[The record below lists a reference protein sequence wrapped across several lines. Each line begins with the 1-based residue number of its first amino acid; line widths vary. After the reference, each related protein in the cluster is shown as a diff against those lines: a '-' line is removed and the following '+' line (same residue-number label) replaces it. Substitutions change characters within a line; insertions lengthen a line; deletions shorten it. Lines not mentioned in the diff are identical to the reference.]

1 MCSMNGMP
9 YPEEAFTSVSAQPRH
24 PTTDPGFERLLAAA
38 RTGDRDAWREIY
50 DALAPAVLGY
60 VRARGA
66 SDPEDLTGEV
76 FVQVVRD
83 LASFEGDAA
92 GFRAWV
98 FTIAHHR
105 LLDQR
110 RRETRRP
117 QSVGEPLEEVQVHGG
132 DVEAEALE
140 RISFR
145 RVTELLRSLSP
156 DQRDVLLLRIVGDLS
171 LEEVARVTGKRTG
184 AVKQL
189 QRRGLA
195 AIRRQ
200 LQREVQREGVTE
212 SAGTATS

>member
-1 MCSMNGMP
+1 MQ
-9 YPEEAFTSVSAQPRH
+9 YPVDAFSSVSAEPRH
-24 PTTDPGFERLLAAA
+24 PTTDPGFQRLLAAA
-38 RTGDRDAWREIY
+38 RAGDRGAWREIY

-83 LASFEGDAA
+83 LASFEGGAA

-105 LLDQR
+105 
-110 RRETRRP
+110 
-117 QSVGEPLEEVQVHGG
+117 
-132 DVEAEALE
+132 
-140 RISFR
+140 FR
-145 RVTELLRSLSP
+145 RVTDLLRSLSP

-171 LEEVARVTGKRTG
+171 LEEAARVTGKRTG

-200 LQREVQREGVTE
+200 LEREGVIQ
-212 SAGTATS
+212 

>member
-1 MCSMNGMP
+1 
-9 YPEEAFTSVSAQPRH
+9 
-24 PTTDPGFERLLAAA
+24 LLASA
-38 RTGDRDAWREIY
+38 RAGEPEAWRAIY
-50 DALAPAVLGY
+50 EALAPGVLGY

-83 LASFEGDAA
+83 LASFEGDPE

-98 FTIAHHR
+98 FKIAHHR

-110 RRETRRP
+110 RREARRP
-117 QSVGEPLEEVQVHGG
+117 QPAGELFEHEQPHGG

-140 RISFR
+140 RMSLE
-145 RVTELLRSLSP
+145 RVTELLDSLSP
-156 DQRDVLLLRIVGDLS
+156 DQRDVVLLRIVGDLS
-171 LEEVARVTGKRTG
+171 LEEVARVVGKRTG

-195 AIRRQ
+195 AIRRRLERQ
-200 LQREVQREGVTE
+200 EVSE
-212 SAGTATS
+212 

>member
-1 MCSMNGMP
+1 
-9 YPEEAFTSVSAQPRH
+9 VSAERKH
-24 PTTDPGFERLLAAA
+24 PSGDPGFQRLLASA
-38 RTGDRDAWREIY
+38 RAGDHHAWRQIY
-50 DALAPAVLGY
+50 EALAPGVLGY

-66 SDPEDLTGEV
+66 SDPEDLTGDV

-83 LASFEGDAA
+83 LASFEGGPE
-92 GFRAWV
+92 GFRGWV
-98 FTIAHHR
+98 FKIAHHR

-110 RRETRRP
+110 RREARRP
-117 QSVGEPLEEVQVHGG
+117 QPAQAPLDQEHAHGG

-140 RISFR
+140 RMSLE
-145 RVTELLRSLSP
+145 RVTELLDSLSP

-171 LEEVARVTGKRTG
+171 LEEVAGVVGKRTG

-200 LQREVQREGVTE
+200 LERQGVPE
-212 SAGTATS
+212 